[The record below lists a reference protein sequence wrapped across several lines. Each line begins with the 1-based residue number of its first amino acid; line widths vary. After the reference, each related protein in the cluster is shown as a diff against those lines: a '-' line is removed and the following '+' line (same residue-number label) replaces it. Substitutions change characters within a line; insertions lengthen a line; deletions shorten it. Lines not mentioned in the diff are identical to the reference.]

1 MGDDAKW
8 VRPAFLSLAA
18 LFGLIVMVWGLITG
32 AMGGF
37 HIYEPRY
44 GRAASDQGD
53 VASAFRSVYSPLL
66 ELGVSQGTAPPGS
79 EDALRRAAADAEEQA
94 LVRAKDQA
102 YNDAVK
108 GAIAFVAG
116 GFVLMVASSGAK
128 RVAARA
134 SRPASIAESGSPVP
148 AASAARPA
156 PVPPASAP
164 QARTRVSAPPPA
176 GRAVGV
182 PPRPAAASSTS
193 PVGSLQEA
201 PESVKTRPA
210 VRKAPAP
217 VPVAPRPPVP
227 RRAPKPEESAPA
239 ETGESTGAPK
249 AASDDV
255 APARPIAPPPPASA
269 PAVQP
274 PAVAARPLAPPAF
287 RPAQPPPP
295 PATEPAPESEGSTE

>member
-37 HIYEPRY
+37 HIYEPKY

-102 YNDAVK
+102 YNEAVK
-108 GAIAFVAG
+108 GAMAFVIG

-134 SRPASIAESGSPVP
+134 SWPASVAESGAPVP

-164 QARTRVSAPPPA
+164 QARTRVSGPPPA
-176 GRAVGV
+176 GRPVGV

-201 PESVKTRPA
+201 PESVKTRPV

-217 VPVAPRPPVP
+217 VPVAPKPPVP
-227 RRAPKPEESAPA
+227 RRATKPDEPAPA
-239 ETGESTGAPK
+239 TPGDSAGEPN
-249 AASDDV
+249 DDI
-255 APARPIAPPPPASA
+255 APARPIAPPPPGSV